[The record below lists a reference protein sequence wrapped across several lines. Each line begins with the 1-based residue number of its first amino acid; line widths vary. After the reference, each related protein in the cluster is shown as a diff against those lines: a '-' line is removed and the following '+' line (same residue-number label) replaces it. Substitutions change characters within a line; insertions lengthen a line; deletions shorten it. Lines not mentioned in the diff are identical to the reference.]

1 MIKLIK
7 NLYRLREHRKEYR
20 IRAKFA
26 WEYDNHNYCFSFL
39 PTIVWNPWICRHT
52 RFYVVEFWWLNF
64 HLCFG
69 RWEKLDCRE
78 CKNQEKCIDEGRI
91 KWYGDN
97 IFDTEYC
104 EDYEGR

>member
-7 NLYRLREHRKEYR
+7 NLYQLREHRKEYR

-26 WEYDNHNYCFSFL
+26 WEYDQHNYCFSFL
-39 PTIVWNPWICRHT
+39 PTIVWSPWICRHT
-52 RFYVVEFWWLNF
+52 RFYVFEFWWLNF

-69 RWEKLDCRE
+69 RWEKLDCKE
-78 CKNQEKCIDEGRI
+78 CKNQKKCVESGRI
-91 KWYGDN
+91 NWYCDN

-104 EDYEGR
+104 KDYDGK